1 MIAAIYILITL
12 YVLLILGFIYGF
24 NRLKNT
30 KTNTDDCVSFSVI
43 IPFRNEANCLPNLL
57 QSITEIQYSPHLFE
71 IILVDDAS
79 TDASLQIIEAF
90 LATNTHLNISVLTN
104 ARQSNSPKKDAIST
118 AISFAQHEW
127 IVTTDADC
135 IVPQKWLQC
144 FNRYILQHQPNMIV
158 APVTLMG
165 NTSFLAQFQII
176 DFLSMQ
182 GATMGGFGLQQPF
195 MANGANL
202 AYKKEVF
209 LQLSGFKSNNT
220 IASGDD
226 VFLLEDF
233 MTHDKKAVHF
243 LKNTDALVQTYV
255 LGSWKALINQ
265 RKRWAAKAPKFNNN
279 FTIAVGVLVFFANL
293 LTAIAIVLLPF
304 YGVLGYLLMVKFFI
318 DSVLIFKTAAFYQQ
332 PICATQYVKTLLFY
346 PFFTLYIAITSMLTT
361 FTWKERVF
369 KQ

>member
-1 MIAAIYILITL
+1 MIVTIYICIGF
-12 YVLLILGFIYGF
+12 YVLLIMSFIYGF
-24 NRLKNT
+24 LMLKNDT
-30 KTNTDDCVSFSVI
+30 AQQDDATAFSIV
-43 IPFRNEANCLPNLL
+43 IPFRNEADHLPDLL
-57 QSITEIQYSPHLFE
+57 LSIEAISYNPNLFE
-71 IILVDDAS
+71 IIFVDDAS
-79 TDASLQIIEAF
+79 TDASVQIIQAF
-90 LATNTHLNISVLTN
+90 LAINTHLNISILDNVRN
-104 ARQSNSPKKDAIST
+104 SNSPKKDAIST

-144 FNRYILQHQPNMIV
+144 FNTYILQHQPNMIV
-158 APVTLMG
+158 APVTLVG
-165 NTSFLAQFQII
+165 NTSFLHQFQSI

-202 AYKKEVF
+202 GYKKKVF
-209 LQLSGFKSNNT
+209 LQLNGFSNNDN

-233 MTHDKKAVHF
+233 IAHDKKAVHF

-255 LGSWKALINQ
+255 LDSWKALINQ

-293 LTAIAIVLLPF
+293 LTAIAIVLVPF
-304 YGVLGYLLMVKFFI
+304 YGVLGYVLMVKIFI

-332 PICATQYVKTLLFY
+332 PICVRQYLKIVLFY
-346 PFFTLYIAITSMLTT
+346 PFFTIYIAFTSLLIP